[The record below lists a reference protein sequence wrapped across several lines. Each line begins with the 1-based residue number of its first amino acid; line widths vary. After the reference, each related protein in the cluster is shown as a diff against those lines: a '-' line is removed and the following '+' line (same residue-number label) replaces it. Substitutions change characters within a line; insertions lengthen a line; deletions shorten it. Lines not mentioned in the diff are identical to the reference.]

1 MVPWWDGAMVG
12 TPGNSSAVPATRSPT
27 PRMSS
32 FVCTLSPLKTYG
44 RQGRQPIN
52 TKLNDPNL
60 KSQGKEAGPSPRESS
75 SEDLVS
81 QPTGPASRDVTVGPA
96 LESSLRLG
104 ALGLSGKWCQRKLQK
119 CLWYKWLFKS
129 APSFT
134 RIHFWRFPDFSI
146 LAPKA
151 LRGARAQGN
160 LGEATL
166 ETRGEILGW
175 TDTGGKWMWAHRLTQ
190 TLGLCPQG
198 KVSLSFS
205 NSRVL
210 KNISGR

>member
-1 MVPWWDGAMVG
+1 MVAWWDGAMVG

-32 FVCTLSPLKTYG
+32 FVCTLSPLKPYICLSLG
-44 RQGRQPIN
+44 RQGRLSIN
-52 TKLNDPNL
+52 TKPNDPNL
-60 KSQGKEAGPSPRESS
+60 KSQRKEAGPSHRESS

-119 CLWYKWLFKS
+119 CLWYKRLFKS
-129 APSFT
+129 APCFT
-134 RIHFWRFPDFSI
+134 RTHFWRFPYFSI
-146 LAPKA
+146 LAPKT
-151 LRGARAQGN
+151 LRGGRAQGN

-175 TDTGGKWMWAHRLTQ
+175 TDTGGKWMWAHRCLSQ
-190 TLGLCPQG
+190 TLGL
-198 KVSLSFS
+198 
-205 NSRVL
+205 
-210 KNISGR
+210 

>member
-1 MVPWWDGAMVG
+1 MHWKLHFCFLFGTNRKQKHELLCQVVALGELVAVPWCHGAMVG

-32 FVCTLSPLKTYG
+32 FVCTLSPLKPYKCLSYG
-44 RQGRQPIN
+44 RQGRLPIN

-60 KSQGKEAGPSPRESS
+60 KSQSKEASPSPRESS

-119 CLWYKWLFKS
+119 
-129 APSFT
+129 
-134 RIHFWRFPDFSI
+134 
-146 LAPKA
+146 
-151 LRGARAQGN
+151 
-160 LGEATL
+160 
-166 ETRGEILGW
+166 
-175 TDTGGKWMWAHRLTQ
+175 
-190 TLGLCPQG
+190 
-198 KVSLSFS
+198 
-205 NSRVL
+205 
-210 KNISGR
+210 